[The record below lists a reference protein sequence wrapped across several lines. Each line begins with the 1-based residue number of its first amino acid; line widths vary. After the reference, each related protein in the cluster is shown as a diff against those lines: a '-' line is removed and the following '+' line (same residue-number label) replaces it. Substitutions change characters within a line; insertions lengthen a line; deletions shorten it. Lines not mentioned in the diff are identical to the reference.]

1 MSLSVEEIQ
10 KSLEE
15 SMRSMQMQMANDQK
29 KYLDKIQKL
38 EKDLKKKDDEINELK
53 ASLLSKKSE
62 DEIGN
67 KLIAELNTQIRKK
80 EKEISERIEEHQKD
94 SMEISSL
101 NNQISLKTQSILQLE
116 MDKKNLNEK
125 IKSFENQIFVLQK
138 KLESIEDE
146 KKNIEKKVE
155 EKNEIINEKNNI
167 INEKGKNIDDL
178 NEKIKKIEEN
188 NKSLL
193 LYIKE
198 VKEKEELLKKDQEE
212 LQIYK
217 EKLKQEAIINQKK
230 IEEEK
235 KNIEKIE
242 EKKEKENIKES
253 TKSFDGQEKIII
265 DLLCEFL
272 LKLNNSQ
279 YLISVFDLLN
289 KSCKQFEELKFFN
302 KLNSLRHESMND
314 FLVNFF
320 DSINSYFSISKEKA
334 TLNDFLQQKSFKFAK
349 IDKDDVEIIK
359 KITAIKL
366 ANNANILDIYLKKKE
381 LFFKSKEFIFNL
393 LKGKILLS
401 LENDSQIQNYGKTGS
416 PEEKD
421 IFLNIRMPPQEL
433 EVDFDKLLKQDYALV
448 KYQVDNVFSKLRE
461 LTLKVSR
468 FPIFLLYSLTVN
480 CQNLHTLKIEFIKD
494 EESEEKNKKNIIIMN
509 ETCPKLIS
517 YLKEL
522 QCFSLINLPFLSI
535 HLPDLSAALK
545 NSKIKKLSL
554 INCFQSKDDPMQL
567 IPYFSLPNALIEINF
582 SKHPKLNIPTI
593 LGTSLLNYNI
603 NKNLTSLNFCDCE
616 LNDSDIKNIANFIV
630 ASNSLLVLDIGRS
643 ILSQLSCSTLGYG
656 ILKTTSLETL
666 RLNECGINGESLLF
680 LFNGKGSKP
689 LKHINLNGNEFGDI
703 GLVSLCSFMK
713 ATPLL
718 ESIELEKCGGT
729 DMGFKYILNT
739 IQENENNKMK
749 YVNFHS
755 NQVTTISLD
764 MLKKFNDYFQ
774 KKKVIFALD
783 KIVNENGQENNNYDD
798 ITCVMFT

>member
-15 SMRSMQMQMANDQK
+15 SMKSMQEQMENDQK
-29 KYLDKIQKL
+29 KSREKIAKL
-38 EKDLKKKDDEINELK
+38 EKDLKKKDSEINELK
-53 ASLLSKKSE
+53 TSLLSKKAE

-67 KLIAELNTQIRKK
+67 KLIAQLNTQIRKR
-80 EKEISERIEEHQKD
+80 EKEIEEKNEAHQKD
-94 SMEISSL
+94 SMEISNL
-101 NNQISLKTQSILQLE
+101 NNQLSLMTQSVLQLE
-116 MDKKNLNEK
+116 MDKKNLSEK
-125 IKSFENQIFVLQK
+125 LKSFENQMFILQN
-138 KLESIEDE
+138 KLDSSDKE
-146 KKNIEKKVE
+146 KRDILKKVE
-155 EKNEIINEKNNI
+155 EKDDIIKEKD
-167 INEKGKNIDDL
+167 KNIEEL
-178 NEKIKKIEEN
+178 NEKVKKIEEN

-198 VKEKEELLKKDQEE
+198 VKEKEEILKKKQEE
-212 LQIYK
+212 LENYK
-217 EKLKQEAIINQKK
+217 EKIKQEILINQ
-230 IEEEK
+230 
-235 KNIEKIE
+235 
-242 EKKEKENIKES
+242 EKKEKEEKKKMEKVEEKKENIKEY
-253 TKSFDGQEKIII
+253 TKSFEGQEKIII

-279 YLISVFDLLN
+279 YFISVFDLLN
-289 KSCKQFEELKFFN
+289 KSCKQFEELKFFY

-314 FLVNFF
+314 ILVNFF

-334 TLNDFLQQKSFKFAK
+334 TLNDFLQQKSFKYSK

-366 ANNANILDIYLKKKE
+366 TNNVNILDIYLKKKE
-381 LFFKSKEFIFNL
+381 LFLKSKEFIFNL

-401 LENDSQIQNYGKTGS
+401 QENDIQIENYGKEGV
-416 PEEKD
+416 PPEKD
-421 IFLNIRMPPQEL
+421 IFLNITTPPQEL
-433 EVDFDKLLKQDYALV
+433 AVDLDKLLKQDYALV

-468 FPIFLLYSLTVN
+468 FPLFLLYSLTVN
-480 CQNLHTLKIEFIKD
+480 CQNLHTLNIEFIKD
-494 EESEEKNKKNIIIMN
+494 EESIENNKKNIVIMN

-522 QCFSLINLPFLSI
+522 ECFSLINLPLLSI

-554 INCFQSKDDPMQL
+554 INCIQSKDDSMQL
-567 IPYFSLPNALIEINF
+567 IPYFSLPNALTEINF
-582 SKHPKLNIPTI
+582 SKHPKLNLPSE

-603 NKNLTSLNFCDCE
+603 NKNLISLNFSECE
-616 LNDSDIKNIANFIV
+616 LKENDIKDIANYVV
-630 ASNSLLVLDIGRS
+630 ASNSLLVLDIGKN
-643 ILSQLSCSTLGYG
+643 ILSPLSCSTLGYG
-656 ILKTTSLETL
+656 ILKTSSLETL
-666 RLNECGINGESLLF
+666 KLNECDINEESLLF

-689 LKHINLNGNEFGDI
+689 LKHINLNGNKFGDI

-718 ESIELEKCGGT
+718 ESIELEHSGGT
-729 DMGFKYILNT
+729 DMGLKYIVNT

-749 YVNFHS
+749 YINFR
-755 NQVTTISLD
+755 NNNITNISLD
-764 MLKKFNDYFQ
+764 LLKKSNDYFT
-774 KKKVIFALD
+774 KKKVIFAID
-783 KIVNENGQENNNYDD
+783 KIASNNYDD

>member
-198 VKEKEELLKKDQEE
+198 VKEKEEILKKKQEE
-212 LQIYK
+212 LENYK
-217 EKLKQEAIINQKK
+217 EKIKQEILINQ
-230 IEEEK
+230 
-235 KNIEKIE
+235 
-242 EKKEKENIKES
+242 EKKEKEEKKKMEKVEEKKENIKEY
-253 TKSFDGQEKIII
+253 TKSFEGQEKIII

-279 YLISVFDLLN
+279 YFISVFDLLN
-289 KSCKQFEELKFFN
+289 KSCKQFDELNFFI
-302 KLNSLRHESMND
+302 KLNSSRHESMND
-314 FLVNFF
+314 IVVNFF
-320 DSINSYFSISKEKA
+320 DSINSYFSIAKEKA
-334 TLNDFLQQKSFKFAK
+334 TLNDFLQQKSFKFAQLE
-349 IDKDDVEIIK
+349 KDDIDIIK
-359 KITAIKL
+359 KITGIKL
-366 ANNANILDIYLKKKE
+366 TQNVSILDIYLKKKE

-393 LKGKILLS
+393 LKGKILAS
-401 LENDSQIQNYGKTGS
+401 QENDIIKKNFGKEIIT
-416 PEEKD
+416 EEKKD
-421 IFLNIRMPPQEL
+421 IFLNITTPPLEL

-783 KIVNENGQENNNYDD
+783 KIVSENGKENNNYDD